1 VTKNVN
7 QPVKTGEDR

>member
-1 VTKNVN
+1 VTKKVN